1 MLISDEQDMKADHR
15 LPVQHGKERMAMSIA
30 DAVMQSSF
38 VRGDIYNSPVKILVV
53 MGSNYSYVSSALV
66 NNLSINR
73 KQLHQ
78 KKWKIKRKRKIVSI
92 RIIEKL
98 GREHGLAQKDG
109 LGSCM
114 VCLKFRRMHLSSF
127 GFD

>member
-1 MLISDEQDMKADHR
+1 MKKHIQMLISDEQDMKADHR

-73 KQLHQ
+73 
-78 KKWKIKRKRKIVSI
+78 I
-92 RIIEKL
+92 
-98 GREHGLAQKDG
+98 
-109 LGSCM
+109 
-114 VCLKFRRMHLSSF
+114 
-127 GFD
+127 